1 MPYKEQ
7 VHTITEDNGREF
19 AGHET
24 ITKALEADVYFVHSY
39 NSWKRGVNEN
49 ANELLR
55 QYVKKG
61 TDLTMVTDS
70 DIEFAVSRIN
80 CRPKKCLGFKQLAI
94 VFKEMTLAA

>member
-39 NSWKRGVNEN
+39 NSWK
-49 ANELLR
+49 
-55 QYVKKG
+55 
-61 TDLTMVTDS
+61 
-70 DIEFAVSRIN
+70 
-80 CRPKKCLGFKQLAI
+80 
-94 VFKEMTLAA
+94 